1 MIFSPGKGMDYY
13 AIGLQIT
20 GIASLVSAMN
30 LIVTVL
36 NMRAPGMTLFKMPVF
51 TWMILVVQFLLLFA
65 VPVITVALFLLLFD
79 RNFGPTSLTRRWVP
93 TRCSGNTCSGSSA
106 IPRCTS

>member
-1 MIFSPGKGMDYY
+1 MAWIVGDAPDGGWFAYAPNTGMIFSPGKGMDYY
-13 AIGLQIT
+13 ALGLQIT

-51 TWMILVVQFLLLFA
+51 TWMILVVQFLLA
-65 VPVITVALFLLLFD
+65 VRRAGHHRGPVPAHVRPELRRQLLQ
-79 RNFGPTSLTRRWVP
+79 P
-93 TRCSGNTCSGSSA
+93 
-106 IPRCTS
+106 